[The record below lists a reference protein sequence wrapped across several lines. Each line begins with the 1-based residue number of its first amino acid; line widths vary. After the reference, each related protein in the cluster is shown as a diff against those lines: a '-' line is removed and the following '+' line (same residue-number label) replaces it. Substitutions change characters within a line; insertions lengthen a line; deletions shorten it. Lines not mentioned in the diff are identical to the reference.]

1 VPIVDNGIY
10 VEGRRRATPS
20 SLAETFEDMVA
31 CHGMAWLGLYRPTAE
46 ELEAVADELGL
57 HPLAIEDT
65 LSGHQ
70 RPKLDHYGTH
80 SFLVLRPARY
90 VDETEKVEFGEL
102 HIYAG
107 VDFAVTIRQAESAQ
121 LSSVRRTME
130 AQPQLLAVGPAAV
143 MYAVLDHVVDEYRP
157 VIDGLANDIEEIEDG
172 LFTGDTSVSRRI
184 YELSREVI
192 EFQRAVAP
200 LVGIVGEL
208 RRELTGS
215 ERSPGSAGGHHTGPE
230 TDQAVLELDSRFA
243 DVQDHVIRVAERVT
257 SFREVL
263 TNALSLNATLVSQQ
277 AAQASVEQNEQMK
290 KISAWAAILF
300 APSLVGS
307 IYGMNFHAMP
317 ELAWKYGYPGALV
330 LMAGLSAGLYAVF
343 KRNKWL

>member
-46 ELEAVADELGL
+46 ELEAVAEELGL

-70 RPKLDHYGTH
+70 RPKLDRYGTH

-107 VDFAVTIRQAESAQ
+107 ADFAVTIRQAESAQ
-121 LSSVRRTME
+121 LSAVRRIME
-130 AQPQLLAVGPAAV
+130 DQPQLLAVGPRAV
-143 MYAVLDHVVDEYRP
+143 IYAVLDHVVDEYGP
-157 VIDGLANDIEEIEDG
+157 VIEGLANDIEEIEDE

-215 ERSPGSAGGHHTGPE
+215 ERSPGSAGGQRTG
-230 TDQAVLELDSRFA
+230 TQADPWVLELDSRFA
-243 DVQDHVIRVAERVT
+243 DVQDHVIRVTDRLTA
-257 SFREVL
+257 FRAVL
-263 TNALSLNATLVSQQ
+263 TNALSLNATLVSQR
-277 AAQASVEQNEQMK
+277 AAQAGVAQNEQMK
-290 KISAWAAILF
+290 RISAWAAILF

-307 IYGMNFHAMP
+307 IYGMNFAFMP
-317 ELAWKYGYPGALV
+317 ELSWRFGYPLALS
-330 LMAGLSAGLYAVF
+330 LMAGFSLGLYFVF
-343 KRNKWL
+343 KRNRWL

>member
-1 VPIVDNGIY
+1 MPLVDNGVY

-20 SLAETFEDMVA
+20 SLAETFEEMVA
-31 CHGMAWLGLYRPTAE
+31 CRGMAWLGLYRPTTE
-46 ELEAVADELGL
+46 ELDAVAEELGL

-70 RPKLDHYGTH
+70 RPKLDRYGTH

-90 VDETEKVEFGEL
+90 LDATEKVEFGEL

-107 VDFAVTIRQAESAQ
+107 ADFAVTIRQAESAQ
-121 LSSVRRTME
+121 LSAVRKTME
-130 AQPQLLAVGPAAV
+130 EQPQLLAVGPQAV

-157 VIDGLANDIEEIEDG
+157 VIEGLANDIEEIEDE

-192 EFQRAVAP
+192 EFQRAVTP

-215 ERSPGSAGGHHTGPE
+215 EPSPGSAGGHRTAPE
-230 TDQAVLELDSRFA
+230 ADPGVLELDRRFA
-243 DVQDHVIRVAERVT
+243 DVQDHAIRVTERLA
-257 SFREVL
+257 SFRAVL
-263 TNALSLNATLVSQQ
+263 TNALSLNATLVSQR
-277 AAQASVEQNEQMK
+277 AAQAGVEQNEQMK
-290 KISAWAAILF
+290 RISAWAAILF

-307 IYGMNFHAMP
+307 IYGMNFHFMP
-317 ELAWKYGYPGALV
+317 ELSWRFGYPAALM
-330 LMAGLSAGLYAVF
+330 LMLGLCLGLYVVF
-343 KRNKWL
+343 KRNRWL